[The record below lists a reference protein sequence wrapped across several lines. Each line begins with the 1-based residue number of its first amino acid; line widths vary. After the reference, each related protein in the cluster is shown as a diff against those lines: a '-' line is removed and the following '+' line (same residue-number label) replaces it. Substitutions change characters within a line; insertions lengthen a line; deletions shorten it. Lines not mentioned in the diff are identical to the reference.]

1 MKKVLFL
8 AITLVMAFTLV
19 ACGGNKNSTSDIS
32 QQEQQPTMP
41 IESEHADVENENP
54 PPNLRLQ
61 VSHKVNRM
69 TKALRQVEKA
79 AVILLITRRV

>member
-1 MKKVLFL
+1 
-8 AITLVMAFTLV
+8 
-19 ACGGNKNSTSDIS
+19 
-32 QQEQQPTMP
+32 MP